1 MWLMPPVKAAMF
13 VLAVTCWWR
22 LRWWRRPDTGY
33 IVDGRCTSFWQTS
46 KAPENRAFFLE
57 PDPLQAIEQAEQ
69 AGKKQ
74 AAKWAAPQFEAIR
87 IAPP

>member
-1 MWLMPPVKAAMF
+1 MADAAGQGRDVRSGGNAAGGACSGGD
-13 VLAVTCWWR
+13 VLTRA
-22 LRWWRRPDTGY
+22 
-33 IVDGRCTSFWQTS
+33 IGRCTSFWQTS